1 MYRIVKKVDLR
12 PSLMLLEIEAPRVAR
27 KAKPGQF
34 IILRVDKDGERIPI
48 TIHDVNHFSGTV
60 SIIVQVIGATT
71 YKLNRLRA
79 GDFIQD
85 FVGPLGRATA
95 ISQEKV
101 CVVGGGVGC
110 AIAYPVLKAFRAHWS
125 EVHAIIGFRSA
136 DLVILEDEFRGSS
149 EILRVCTDDG
159 SYGEKGFV
167 TDALVDMIESGHH
180 YDEVFAV
187 GPVAMQ
193 RAVCKATEPFGIKTT
208 VSMAPL
214 MIDGSGM
221 CGCCRVSIGGE
232 MKFACVDGPDF
243 DGHKVDWDLA
253 VKRSRSFYDFEQ
265 HKYEET
271 CNLFKK
277 EVE

>member
-1 MYRIVKKVDLR
+1 MYRIARKVELR

-27 KAKPGQF
+27 KARPGQF

-48 TIHDVNHFSGTV
+48 TIHDVNHFNGCV

-71 YKLNRLRA
+71 YKLNRLRE
-79 GDFIQD
+79 GDFIHD
-85 FVGPLGRATA
+85 FVGPLGRATT
-95 ISQEKV
+95 IKQEKV

-110 AIAYPVLKAFRAHWS
+110 AIAYPVLKAFRAAWS
-125 EVHAIIGFRSA
+125 EVHAIIGFRNA
-136 DLVILEDEFRGSS
+136 NLVILEDQFRESC
-149 EILRVCTDDG
+149 ELLRVCTDDG

-167 TDALVDMIESGHH
+167 TEALVDLIEAGHH

-187 GPVAMQ
+187 GPTAMQ
-193 RAVCKATEPFGIKTT
+193 RAICAATKPYGIKTT

-243 DGHKVDWDLA
+243 DGHQVDWDLA
-253 VKRSRSFYDFEQ
+253 VKRSRSFWDFER
-265 HKYEET
+265 HKYDDT

>member
-1 MYRIVKKVDLR
+1 MKHFTLKG
-12 PSLMLLEIEAPRVAR
+12 EIRQKGN
-27 KAKPGQF
+27 KA
-34 IILRVDKDGERIPI
+34 
-48 TIHDVNHFSGTV
+48 
-60 SIIVQVIGATT
+60 
-71 YKLNRLRA
+71 
-79 GDFIQD
+79 
-85 FVGPLGRATA
+85 
-95 ISQEKV
+95 
-101 CVVGGGVGC
+101 
-110 AIAYPVLKAFRAHWS
+110 VLKAFRAAWS

-136 DLVILEDEFRGSS
+136 DLVILEDEFRSSS
-149 EILRVCTDDG
+149 ELLRVCTDDG

-253 VKRSRSFYDFEQ
+253 VKRSRSFYDFER

-277 EVE
+277 EVG

>member
-1 MYRIVKKVDLR
+1 MYRIVKKTDLR
-12 PSLMLLEIEAPRVAR
+12 PTLMLLEIEAPRVAR

-71 YKLNRLRA
+71 YKLNRLRQ

-85 FVGPLGRATA
+85 FVGPLGRATD
-95 ISQEKV
+95 IQQEKV
-101 CVVGGGVGC
+101 CIVGGGVGC
-110 AIAYPVLKAFRAHWS
+110 AIAYPVLKAFRAAWS

-136 DLVILEDEFRGSS
+136 DLVILESEFRDSS
-149 EILRVCTDDG
+149 ELLRVCTDDG

-167 TDALVDMIESGHH
+167 TDALVDLIESGHH

-187 GPVAMQ
+187 GPVGMQ

-253 VKRSRSFYDFEQ
+253 VKRSRSFYDFAR
-265 HKYEET
+265 HKYEDT

-277 EVE
+277 EVV